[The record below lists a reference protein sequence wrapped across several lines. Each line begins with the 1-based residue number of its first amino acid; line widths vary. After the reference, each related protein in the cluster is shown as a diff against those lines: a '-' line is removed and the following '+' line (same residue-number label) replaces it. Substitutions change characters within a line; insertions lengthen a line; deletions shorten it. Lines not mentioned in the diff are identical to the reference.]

1 VDSDRRLL
9 HRVLQNLLSNAIRYT
24 NEGKVLMGVRRARGQ
39 IVIQVADTGI
49 GIPRGKERLIFE
61 EFQRFA
67 GPGTEQGS
75 GLGLSIVERVT
86 RLLDHPV
93 SVKSELGRGTIFSVH
108 VPRGRLNASER
119 PALPSALRAF
129 PGLERQVVLCI
140 DNDANVRD
148 GMKTLLD
155 GWGCRPIVVATLADA
170 FAALAC
176 ERLRPELLVVD
187 FHLNDIVDGLG
198 CIDRLRTQGFA
209 GVPAILIT
217 ADRSDSIRAR
227 ALANDLPILN
237 KPLKPA
243 ALRALALR
251 LLAARSAAE

>member
-1 VDSDRRLL
+1 
-9 HRVLQNLLSNAIRYT
+9 
-24 NEGKVLMGVRRARGQ
+24 
-39 IVIQVADTGI
+39 
-49 GIPRGKERLIFE
+49 
-61 EFQRFA
+61 
-67 GPGTEQGS
+67 
-75 GLGLSIVERVT
+75 
-86 RLLDHPV
+86 
-93 SVKSELGRGTIFSVH
+93 
-108 VPRGRLNASER
+108 
-119 PALPSALRAF
+119 
-129 PGLERQVVLCI
+129 
-140 DNDANVRD
+140 
-148 GMKTLLD
+148 
-155 GWGCRPIVVATLADA
+155 VVATLADA